1 MPSLHHESLI
11 FLYYLQLPG
20 PYIEPPSFANT
31 TLMPRPI
38 PGQPVHWPFHKP
50 LLMIADF
57 ARSKFLRGVFVACL
71 LSKAIFPPA
80 AVATPPT
87 ALTTH
92 WTACDSIPFSRPAPA
107 LTLVRPLLLKPYGCP
122 NGSSF
127 LLPAQQSASNPGKPG
142 PAASTNDHRFWDRQN
157 ALLFSAV
164 GASRTL
170 DYFSTLNFRRRGR
183 DEVFLNNETV
193 DNHAAFAAIEFGATA
208 VSVGVSY
215 LFHRYRHH
223 RLERWTSIIHA
234 GAATTGDIR
243 NYCLKTARPSTT
255 P

>member
-1 MPSLHHESLI
+1 MLFTVAGTLHRVSAFSI
-11 FLYYLQLPG
+11 
-20 PYIEPPSFANT
+20 T
-31 TLMPRPI
+31 TLIPRQL
-38 PGQPVHWPFHKP
+38 PGQPVHLPFHIP
-50 LLMIADF
+50 LPIIADF
-57 ARSKFLRGVFVACL
+57 AKSKFFRAAFVAWL
-71 LSKAIFPPA
+71 LSQAIFSPV

-87 ALTTH
+87 APAPH
-92 WTACDSIPFSRPAPA
+92 WRACDSIPFSRPAASP
-107 LTLVRPLLLKPYGCP
+107 TLVRPLLLKPYGCP
-122 NGSSF
+122 TGWSF
-127 LLPAQQSASNPGKPG
+127 LLPAQQSASDPGKPG
-142 PAASTNDHRFWDRQN
+142 PVASANDHRFWDRQN

-208 VSVGVSY
+208 VSIGASY
-215 LFHRYRHH
+215 LFHRYHHH
-223 RLERWTSIIHA
+223 RLERWASIIHA

-243 NYCLKTARPSTT
+243 NYCLKTAHPSTT

>member
-1 MPSLHHESLI
+1 MPPLHHECLT
-11 FLYYLQLPG
+11 FLCYLQLPG
-20 PYIEPPSFANT
+20 LHIAYAPFRTT
-31 TLMPRPI
+31 TLIQRPMPGP
-38 PGQPVHWPFHKP
+38 PVHLPFHKP
-50 LLMIADF
+50 LLMIAGF
-57 ARSKFLRGVFVACL
+57 ARSKLLRGAFIAWL
-71 LSKAIFPPA
+71 LSKAIFAPV

-87 ALTTH
+87 APTSH
-92 WTACDSIPFSRPAPA
+92 WTACDRIPFSRPAPA
-107 LTLVRPLLLKPYGCP
+107 LTLVRPLLLKSYGCP
-122 NGSSF
+122 AVSSF
-127 LLPAQQSASNPGKPG
+127 WLPAQQSASDPGKPG
-142 PAASTNDHRFWDRQN
+142 PVASANDHRFWDRQN

-183 DEVFLNNETV
+183 DEIFLNNETV

-215 LFHRYRHH
+215 LFHRYHHH

-243 NYCLKTARPSTT
+243 NYCLKTAHPSTT